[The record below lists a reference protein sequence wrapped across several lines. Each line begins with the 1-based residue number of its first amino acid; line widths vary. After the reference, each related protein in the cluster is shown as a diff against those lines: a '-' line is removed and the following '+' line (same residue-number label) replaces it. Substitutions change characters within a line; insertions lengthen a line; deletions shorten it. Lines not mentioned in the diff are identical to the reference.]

1 MQLAACNITESHRNT
16 QSGCPAQA
24 TNIMIIQQAQT
35 GKINL
40 MGLTLFEL
48 EDLVKQ
54 WGEPKYRAKQLM
66 SWLYRRRVR
75 TFEAMTNLPHTLRQR
90 LVNLADIS
98 EAKVLTRTTSNADN
112 AIKYLFQLADGSRVE
127 SVLMYD
133 RGRITVCVSSQVG
146 CAMAC
151 DFCATA
157 KMGFFRN
164 LTAAEILDQLIT
176 IEHELDDEKC
186 VTHVV
191 FMGMGEPLANYDQTV
206 KAIRLM
212 TDTNGL
218 GIPEGKITVS
228 TSGLAGRMRQFTRE
242 RLKCH
247 LALSLNATTDKV
259 RTRLMPI
266 NAKYPIYDVLDATRE
281 WALATQRPATLEYVL
296 IRGVN
301 DSSADARRLRKLM
314 GGLPCKLNL
323 IPFNEIQ
330 GANFQR
336 PPLDQIERFRR
347 IVADGHHVAPIRF
360 SKGGDIAAACGQLR
374 TIYEKQGITLSHP
387 SS

>member
-1 MQLAACNITESHRNT
+1 MT
-16 QSGCPAQA
+16 
-24 TNIMIIQQAQT
+24 IQQPQT
-35 GKINL
+35 DKINL
-40 MGLTLFEL
+40 KGLTLFEL
-48 EDLVKQ
+48 EDIVTQ
-54 WGEPKYRAKQLM
+54 WGEPKYRAEQLM
-66 SWLYRRRVR
+66 SWLYRRRVA
-75 TFEAMTNLPHTLRQR
+75 TFEAMTNLPLRLRQR
-90 LVNLADIS
+90 LADLTYIS
-98 EAKVLTRTTSNADN
+98 EARILTRTTSNADT
-112 AIKYLFQLADGSRVE
+112 AIKYLFELTDGSRVE

-133 RGRITVCVSSQVG
+133 QDRITVCLSSQVG

-164 LTAAEILDQLIT
+164 LTAAEILDQVIT
-176 IEHELDDEKC
+176 IQRELDDEKG

-212 TDTNGL
+212 TDVHGV
-218 GIPEGKITVS
+218 GISEGKITVS
-228 TSGLAGRMRQFTRE
+228 TSGLARRMRQFTHE
-242 RLKCH
+242 RLKCN
-247 LALSLNATTDKV
+247 LALSLNATTDEA

-266 NAKYPIYDVLDATRE
+266 NAKYPIDEVLNATRE

-301 DSSADARRLRKLM
+301 DSVADAKRLRKLM
-314 GGLPCKLNL
+314 GRLPCKLNL
-323 IPFNEIQ
+323 IPFNEIE

-336 PPLDQIERFRR
+336 PEIDQIERFRR

-360 SKGGDIAAACGQLR
+360 SKGRDIAAACGQLR
-374 TIYEKQGITLSHP
+374 TIYGKQGATLPNP
-387 SS
+387 S

>member
-1 MQLAACNITESHRNT
+1 MQPIVCDIIRFHRNT
-16 QSGCPAQA
+16 QSGYLPQVINSM
-24 TNIMIIQQAQT
+24 TTQQPQID
-35 GKINL
+35 KINL
-40 MGLTLFEL
+40 KGLTLLEL
-48 EDLVKQ
+48 EELVTQ

-66 SWLYRRRVR
+66 SWMYRRRVE
-75 TFEAMTNLPHTLRQR
+75 TFEGMTNLPYKLRQR
-90 LVNLADIS
+90 LMDLAYIS
-98 EAKVLTRTTSNADN
+98 GAQVLERTTSNADTV
-112 AIKYLFQLADGSRVE
+112 IKYLFELTDGSRVE

-133 RGRITVCVSSQVG
+133 QDRITVCVSSQVG

-176 IEHELDDEKC
+176 IERELDAEKC

-218 GIPEGKITVS
+218 GLSEGKITVS
-228 TSGLAGRMRQFTRE
+228 TSGLARRMRQFTRE
-242 RLKCH
+242 RLKCN
-247 LALSLNATTDKV
+247 LALSLNATTDET

-266 NAKYPIYDVLDATRE
+266 NAKYPIDEVLNATRE
-281 WALATQRPATLEYVL
+281 WALTTQRPATLEYVL

-301 DSSADARRLRKLM
+301 DSVADARRLRKLM
-314 GGLPCKLNL
+314 GRLPCKVNL
-323 IPFNEIQ
+323 IPFNEIE
-330 GANFQR
+330 GADFQR
-336 PPLDQIERFRR
+336 PKLDQIERFRR
-347 IVADGHHVAPIRF
+347 TVADGHHVAPIRF
-360 SKGGDIAAACGQLR
+360 SKGRDIAAACGQLR
-374 TIYEKQGITLSHP
+374 TIYEKQGAMLPQVS
-387 SS
+387 

>member
-1 MQLAACNITESHRNT
+1 MAV
-16 QSGCPAQA
+16 
-24 TNIMIIQQAQT
+24 
-35 GKINL
+35 KY
-40 MGLTLFEL
+40 LFEL
-48 EDLVKQ
+48 
-54 WGEPKYRAKQLM
+54 
-66 SWLYRRRVR
+66 
-75 TFEAMTNLPHTLRQR
+75 T
-90 LVNLADIS
+90 
-98 EAKVLTRTTSNADN
+98 
-112 AIKYLFQLADGSRVE
+112 DGSQVE

-133 RGRITVCVSSQVG
+133 QDRITVCVSSQVG

-176 IEHELDDEKC
+176 VERELDDEKS

-191 FMGMGEPLANYDQTV
+191 FMGMGEPLANYDQTL

-212 TDTNGL
+212 TDANGL

-228 TSGLAGRMRQFTRE
+228 TSGLARRMRQFTHE
-242 RLKCH
+242 RLRCN
-247 LALSLNATTDKV
+247 LALSLNATTDDS

-266 NAKYPIYDVLDATRE
+266 NTKYPIDAVLDAARE

-301 DSSADARRLRKLM
+301 DSVADAKRLRKLM
-314 GGLPCKLNL
+314 GRLPCKLNL
-323 IPFNEIQ
+323 IPFNEIE
-330 GANFQR
+330 GADFQR
-336 PPLDQIERFRR
+336 PTLNQIERFRR

-360 SKGGDIAAACGQLR
+360 SKGRDIAAACGQLR
-374 TIYEKQGITLSHP
+374 TIYKKQGAMLPQVS
-387 SS
+387 

>member
-1 MQLAACNITESHRNT
+1 MTT
-16 QSGCPAQA
+16 QGNPYYQKAD
-24 TNIMIIQQAQT
+24 
-35 GKINL
+35 KINL
-40 MGLTLFEL
+40 KGLTLREL
-48 EDLVKQ
+48 ENIVTQ

-66 SWLYRRRVR
+66 SWLYHGRAE
-75 TFEAMTNLPHTLRQR
+75 TFEAMTNLPHKLRQE
-90 LVNLADIS
+90 LANLAYIS
-98 EAKVLTRTTSNADN
+98 EARILTRTASNTDT
-112 AIKYLFQLADGSRVE
+112 AIKYLFELTDGSRVE

-133 RGRITVCVSSQVG
+133 QDRITVCVSSQVG

-176 IEHELDDEKC
+176 IERELDNEKG

-212 TDTNGL
+212 TDVNGL
-218 GIPEGKITVS
+218 GVSEGRITVS
-228 TSGLAGRMRQFTRE
+228 TSGLARRIRQLTQE
-242 RLKCH
+242 QLKCN
-247 LALSLNATTDKV
+247 LALSLNATTDEI

-266 NAKYPIYDVLDATRE
+266 NAKYPIDEVLNATRE

-301 DSSADARRLRKLM
+301 DRVADARRLRKLM
-314 GGLPCKLNL
+314 GRLPCKLNL
-323 IPFNEIQ
+323 IPFNEIE
-330 GANFQR
+330 GSDFQR
-336 PPLDQIERFRR
+336 PELDQIERFRR

-360 SKGGDIAAACGQLR
+360 SKGRDIAAACGQLR
-374 TIYEKQGITLSHP
+374 TIYERQGAMLPQAS
-387 SS
+387 

>member
-1 MQLAACNITESHRNT
+1 M
-16 QSGCPAQA
+16 QSGDQAQVIN
-24 TNIMIIQQAQT
+24 TMTIQQPQT
-35 GKINL
+35 DKISL
-40 MGLTLFEL
+40 IGLTLFEL

-66 SWLYRRRVR
+66 SWIYRRRVQA
-75 TFEAMTNLPHTLRQR
+75 FEAMTNLPHTLRLR
-90 LVNLADIS
+90 LANLAYIS
-98 EAKVLTRTTSNADN
+98 GAHVLTRTTSNTDT
-112 AIKYLFQLADGSRVE
+112 AIKYLFELADGSRVE

-133 RGRITVCVSSQVG
+133 QDRITVCVSSQVG

-157 KMGFFRN
+157 KMGLFRN

-176 IEHELDDEKC
+176 IEHELDDQKC

-191 FMGMGEPLANYDQTV
+191 FMGMGEPLANYNQTV

-212 TDTNGL
+212 TDANGL
-218 GIPEGKITVS
+218 GLSEGKITVS

-242 RLKCH
+242 RLKCN
-247 LALSLNATTDKV
+247 LALSLNATTDEA

-266 NAKYPIYDVLDATRE
+266 NAKYPINEVLDATRE
-281 WALATQRPATLEYVL
+281 WALTTQRPATLEYVL

-301 DSSADARRLRKLM
+301 DSAADARRLRKLM
-314 GGLPCKLNL
+314 GRLPCKLNL
-323 IPFNEIQ
+323 IPFNEIE

-336 PPLDQIERFRR
+336 PKPNQIERFRR

-360 SKGGDIAAACGQLR
+360 SKGRDIAAACGQLR
-374 TIYEKQGITLSHP
+374 TIYEKQGITLSTP
-387 SS
+387 S

>member
-1 MQLAACNITESHRNT
+1 MTIQHS
-16 QSGCPAQA
+16 Q
-24 TNIMIIQQAQT
+24 TN
-35 GKINL
+35 KINL
-40 MGLTLFEL
+40 KGLTLFEL
-48 EDLVKQ
+48 EELVTQ

-66 SWLYRRRVR
+66 SWMYHRRVEA
-75 TFEAMTNLPHTLRQR
+75 FEVMSNLPHKLRQR
-90 LVNLADIS
+90 LADLAYIS
-98 EAKVLTRTTSNADN
+98 TARAITRTASNADT
-112 AIKYLFQLADGSRVE
+112 AIKYLFELTDGSRVE

-133 RGRITVCVSSQVG
+133 QDRITVCVSSQVG

-176 IEHELDDEKC
+176 IERELDDKKC

-206 KAIRLM
+206 KTIRLM
-212 TDTNGL
+212 TDANGL
-218 GIPEGKITVS
+218 GLSEGKITVS
-228 TSGLAGRMRQFTRE
+228 TSGLAPRMKQFIRE
-242 RLKCH
+242 QLKCN
-247 LALSLNATTDKV
+247 LALSLNATTDEN

-266 NAKYPIYDVLDATRE
+266 NAKYPIDEVLDATRE

-301 DSSADARRLRKLM
+301 DSVADAKRLRKLM
-314 GGLPCKLNL
+314 GRLPCKLNL
-323 IPFNEIQ
+323 IPFNEIE
-330 GANFQR
+330 GADFQR
-336 PPLDQIERFRR
+336 PDIDQIERFRR

-360 SKGGDIAAACGQLR
+360 SKGRDIAAACGQLR
-374 TIYEKQGITLSHP
+374 TIYEKQGVMLPQVS
-387 SS
+387 

>member
-1 MQLAACNITESHRNT
+1 MTIH
-16 QSGCPAQA
+16 QS
-24 TNIMIIQQAQT
+24 QT
-35 GKINL
+35 DRINL
-40 MGLTLFEL
+40 IGLTLFEL

-66 SWLYRRRVR
+66 SWIYHRRVR

-90 LVNLADIS
+90 LVNLAYIS
-98 EAKVLTRTTSNADN
+98 EAHLLTRTTSNADT
-112 AIKYLFQLADGSRVE
+112 AIKYLFELADGSRVE
-127 SVLMYD
+127 TVLMYD
-133 RGRITVCVSSQVG
+133 QGRITVCVSSQVG

-164 LTAAEILDQLIT
+164 LTAAEILDQLMT
-176 IEHELDDEKC
+176 IEHELDNGKC

-191 FMGMGEPLANYDQTV
+191 FMGMGEPLANYDQIV

-212 TDTNGL
+212 TDANGL
-218 GIPEGKITVS
+218 GIAAGKITVS

-242 RLKCH
+242 RLKCN
-247 LALSLNATTDKV
+247 LALSLNATTDKA

-266 NAKYPIYDVLDATRE
+266 NAKYPINEVLDATRE

-301 DSSADARRLRKLM
+301 DTVADARRLRKLM

-323 IPFNEIQ
+323 IPFNEVE
-330 GANFQR
+330 GTNFQR
-336 PPLDQIERFRR
+336 PTLDQIERFRR
-347 IVADGHHVAPIRF
+347 IVADGNHVAPIRF
-360 SKGGDIAAACGQLR
+360 SKGSDIAAACGQLR
-374 TIYEKQGITLSHP
+374 TIYEKQGVTLSRL
-387 SS
+387 S